1 MSCLISESSRV
12 VKVCAAAKQALAS
25 LVHVCV
31 CVRASVRGVPYAR
44 STTRASWVPTSPYLL
59 FLRVYSPLFRLN
71 GPLSP
76 SQAHRLQSL
85 TSLIP
90 DPARLPD
97 LQNSMLGLHSG
108 SCRHENQAFEN
119 STVKFAF

>member
-1 MSCLISESSRV
+1 MPYLISEISRV
-12 VKVCAAAKQALAS
+12 VKVCPAAEQALAS
-25 LVHVCV
+25 LVRVCV
-31 CVRASVRGVPYAR
+31 CVRARAR
-44 STTRASWVPTSPYLL
+44 ARACGAFHMRVVPTSPYLL

-90 DPARLPD
+90 DPVRLPD
-97 LQNSMLGLHSG
+97 LLNSML
-108 SCRHENQAFEN
+108 
-119 STVKFAF
+119 